1 MTTVVPGGA
10 LLLPDV
16 GNPAVDAAVTP
27 DFDAIYDDH
36 FDFVWRSLR
45 RLGVPEAG
53 VDDALQDVFV
63 VVHRRLA
70 DFDGASPRAW
80 LFRIAFNVVREHRR
94 TYQRKGRHEELPES
108 IADAAPGP
116 HEALA
121 RAEALR
127 LVEHLLDALDE
138 DRRAVFI
145 LAEYEEMTA
154 PEMAAAL
161 GVNVNTVSSRLR
173 AARRDF
179 EAALARH
186 RSRTR

>member
-1 MTTVVPGGA
+1 MTTVVPGGVLQLSDLGGSA
-10 LLLPDV
+10 ED
-16 GNPAVDAAVTP
+16 GRMAP
-27 DFDAIYDDH
+27 DFDAIYGAH

-45 RLGVPEAG
+45 RLGVPEAS

-63 VVHRRLA
+63 VVHRRFA

-80 LFRIAFNVVREHRR
+80 LFRIAINVVREHRR
-94 TYQRKGRHEELPES
+94 TYQRKGRHEPLPES
-108 IADAAPGP
+108 VADGAPGP
-116 HEALA
+116 HEELA

-127 LVEHLLDALDE
+127 LVDRLLDALDD
-138 DRRAVFI
+138 DRRAVFV
-145 LAEYEEMTA
+145 LAEYEGMTA

>member
-10 LLLPDV
+10 LLLPNV
-16 GNPAVDAAVTP
+16 GSPAVEAAVVP
-27 DFDAIYDDH
+27 DFDAIYDGH
-36 FDFVWRSLR
+36 FEFVWRSLR
-45 RLGVPEAG
+45 RLGVPATA
-53 VDDALQDVFV
+53 VDDAVQDVFV

-94 TYQRKGRHEELPES
+94 LYQRKGRHEPLPES
-108 IADAAPGP
+108 IADATPDP

-161 GVNVNTVSSRLR
+161 GVNVNTISSRLR